1 MDIIRKERA
10 LSIVTTLNSY
20 PFRRLLLS
28 LIILGGFGFVRIPME
43 MSTEQMLKEQGFR
56 DWSPSMSAREQLTQA
71 SFVGSVGG
79 FRSLIASIYDLRAHQ
94 AFRDKDWASVEK
106 FRGVTTSLQPRF
118 AKHWDLAAWDLAWN
132 AYAYYRNKSEWTE
145 NGVESWQMKNI
156 MMPRYLE
163 KGLEFAK
170 QGAEWVPESYR
181 LAMVVGDIYSQKY
194 NDSELA
200 SQWYLKSSQADDAP
214 PYVFRA
220 YATHLARCEG
230 KEEEAYEVTS
240 SLYRSTR
247 FGTRALTLTVRRDME
262 RLEDHIALSAANAM
276 SLEQLE
282 NAALSSGSTYLD
294 HAKLGMHLL
303 EVKKDSK
310 AALAVYRDI
319 VNDKNAPFFYS
330 RKLLML
336 LARNPANQEQAYE
349 ALKKL
354 LKKSPEI
361 FRRQDVIEFTKL
373 ETILGVSKNNRKK

>member
-1 MDIIRKERA
+1 MSIIKK
-10 LSIVTTLNSY
+10 LKSY
-20 PFRRLLLS
+20 PYRRLLLS

-43 MSTEQMLKEQGFR
+43 ISTEHMLKEQGFR
-56 DWSPSMSAREQLTQA
+56 DWAPSMSAREQLTQA
-71 SFVGSVGG
+71 SFVGSIGG

-94 AFRDKDWASVEK
+94 AFLDKDWASVEK
-106 FRGVTTSLQPRF
+106 FRGITTSLQPRF

-145 NGVESWQMKNI
+145 DGIESWQMKNI

-181 LAMVVGDIYSQKY
+181 LAMVVADIYSQKY
-194 NDSELA
+194 NDPELA
-200 SQWYLKSSQADDAP
+200 SQWYFKSSQAGDAP
-214 PYVFRA
+214 PFVFRA

-240 SLYRSTR
+240 LLYRSTR
-247 FGTRALTLTVRRDME
+247 SSNRSLTLTVRRDME
-262 RLEDHIALSAANAM
+262 RLEDHIALIAANTM

-282 NAALSSGSTYLD
+282 SAALKNGSTYLD
-294 HAKLGMHLL
+294 FAKLGMHLL
-303 EVKKDSK
+303 EVKKDLK

-319 VNDKNAPFFYS
+319 ANDKNAPFFYG

-336 LARNPANQEQAYE
+336 LARNPANEEQAYA

-354 LKKSPEI
+354 LKRSPEL
-361 FRRQDVIEFTKL
+361 FRRQDLIEFTKL
-373 ETILGVSKNNRKK
+373 ETILGASNDNRKK

>member
-1 MDIIRKERA
+1 
-10 LSIVTTLNSY
+10 
-20 PFRRLLLS
+20 
-28 LIILGGFGFVRIPME
+28 ME

-118 AKHWDLAAWDLAWN
+118 TKHWDLAAWDMAWN

-145 NGVESWQMKNI
+145 DGVESWQMKNI
-156 MMPRYLE
+156 MMPRYLQ

-181 LAMVVGDIYSQKY
+181 LAMVVADIYSQKY
-194 NDSELA
+194 DDPELA

-214 PYVFRA
+214 PYVYRA
-220 YATHLARCEG
+220 YATHLARCKG

-240 SLYRSTR
+240 SLYRITR

-262 RLEDHIALSAANAM
+262 RLEDYIALKAARSM
-276 SLEQLE
+276 TLEQLE
-282 NAALSSGSTYLD
+282 NAAHENGFTYLD
-294 HAKLGMHLL
+294 YAKLGMHLL
-303 EVKKDSK
+303 EVKKDLK
-310 AALAVYRDI
+310 AAIEIYRDI
-319 VNDKNAPFFYS
+319 VEDKNAPLFYS
-330 RKLLML
+330 RRLLML
-336 LARNPANQEQAYE
+336 LARDPLNQKQAFE
-349 ALKKL
+349 DLKKL
-354 LKKSPEI
+354 LNSSPEI
-361 FRRQDVIEFTKL
+361 FRRQDLIEFKKL
-373 ETILGVSKNNRKK
+373 EVSLGASRNVREE